1 LSSEYSKPQVGGA
14 SCGKRKE
21 MRLPA
26 LKIPIKLADKL
37 ITTIARLGKGF
48 REPNSGRGQQ
58 EKK

>member
-1 LSSEYSKPQVGGA
+1 VGGA